1 MIAERRPSRETIE
14 ALIESLRANARDAEL
29 WARIGEVL
37 LEAGR
42 FERAVRAFDLALR
55 LEPGLHRAS
64 IGLAIALDVCDGDLS
79 EREAPATRTAV
90 WETLQILEALVH
102 GLREGRPSLFVDVH
116 VIRIQKTTRRRLAAN
131 PRDPDA
137 LFLQSALLAKQGA
150 FEDAISV
157 LDHLASEVEYP
168 GAKQFR
174 AQLEQMAAAS
184 AAPEEPTEGEGVPR
198 P

>member
-1 MIAERRPSRETIE
+1 M
-14 ALIESLRANARDAEL
+14 L
-29 WARIGEVL
+29 G
-37 LEAGR
+37 
-42 FERAVRAFDLALR
+42 
-55 LEPGLHRAS
+55 
-64 IGLAIALDVCDGDLS
+64 
-79 EREAPATRTAV
+79 
-90 WETLQILEALVH
+90 ALVH
-102 GLREGRPSLFVDVH
+102 GLRAGRPSLFVDVQG
-116 VIRIQKTTRRRLAAN
+116 IRIQKTTRRRLAAN

-174 AQLEQMAAAS
+174 EQLEQMAAAS
-184 AAPEEPTEGEGVPR
+184 AAAEEPGEGEGVPR